1 MKYHQKDVVEIN
13 FLFPNGVMKPH
24 PAIIISNDELQEVE
38 GFVYLVLISSKNYN
52 DEYSYPLRDEMLSF
66 CMQKQS
72 FVKCQLITANPDE
85 TIIRRLGFIK
95 EPYFSEI
102 KEKIITSIF

>member
-13 FLFPNGVMKPH
+13 FLFPNGAFKPH
-24 PAIIISNDELQEVE
+24 PAIIISNDNLQEVE

-52 DEYSYPLRDEMLSF
+52 DEYSYPLTDEMLSF
-66 CMQKQS
+66 KMEKQS
-72 FVKCQLITANPDE
+72 YVKCQLITANPDE
-85 TIIRRLGFIK
+85 TLIKRLGVIK

-102 KEKIITSIF
+102 QQKIIKSIF